1 MKASLLDV
9 YELQI
14 IEVIDFLDQIEKDL
28 SVPRNVRIKIKEA
41 SEALRDNNKEIAV
54 KINKALQQIDEIS
67 DNQNIPSYTRTQI
80 WNIVSKL
87 ETIK

>member
-1 MKASLLDV
+1 MKAPILDIYEPHLL
-9 YELQI
+9 
-14 IEVIDFLDQIEKDL
+14 EVIEFLDQIENDL

-41 SEALRDNNKEIAV
+41 GEALKDNNHDLAI

-80 WNIVSKL
+80 WHIVTKL
-87 ETIK
+87 ESIK